1 MRHHPRASALAAI
14 VLVALSALV
23 SSLAP
28 LPVVAAGSV
37 DFDRPA
43 AQSLFPDGTTWQQ
56 DFRAGAP
63 PRRVELMTRLEGT
76 ETWLVQEVGFFAVGK
91 DGFEATLTDPTFQL
105 PNSRIRYRFRVT
117 PASGPP
123 KTGPEATL
131 LVEDDRIDWQ
141 TLKGDLVTIHWQAG
155 DIEYAK
161 RALKI
166 AEDAVA
172 KTSAFLGVTETD
184 PIDFYV
190 YSDSDDF
197 RTALG
202 PGTKEFV
209 AGRAIAEIRT
219 LFAEVAVS
227 DIGSPWLSIVVP
239 HELVHLVFDT
249 ATKNPYNQP
258 PHWMNEGLAVYLSEG
273 YSNADRQR
281 VSNAVDRGTLLPL
294 SALASGFPSAR
305 EDLFYLGYAE
315 GTSAIDFFIRTYG
328 QEKLVEL
335 IRSYATG
342 ETDDEAFTAATGADY
357 AAFEAGWLSDLGV
370 SAPRA
375 VGPRA
380 ARPGPTPAAWVGDAG
395 APASPGPSADG
406 IPSGVVPAKPGP
418 DGSGS
423 TAVGAGAALLL
434 IAAAVLIG
442 GLAIRRRRRGAALSA
457 PDEPQGRGVG

>member
-1 MRHHPRASALAAI
+1 MRDRQLRTLAST
-14 VLVALSALV
+14 VLVVAMYLLTC
-23 SSLAP
+23 LAP
-28 LPVVAAGSV
+28 LPVAAAGKV
-37 DFDRPA
+37 DFDPPTAR
-43 AQSLFPDGTTWQQ
+43 SEFPLGTTWQQ
-56 DFRAGAP
+56 GFHMAAP

-76 ETWLVQEVGFFAVGK
+76 EAWLVQEVGVVAVGK
-91 DGFEATLTDPTFQL
+91 DGFEATLADPIFQL

-117 PASGPP
+117 PETGAPE
-123 KTGPEATL
+123 TGPEATL
-131 LVEDDRIDWQ
+131 SVQDDRIDWQ

-155 DIEYAK
+155 DVEYAK

-172 KTSAFLGVTETD
+172 KTSTFLGVTETD
-184 PIDFYV
+184 PIDFFV
-190 YSDSDDF
+190 YSDADDF

-249 ATKNPYNQP
+249 ATKNPYHQP
-258 PHWMNEGLAVYLSEG
+258 PHWMNEGLAVFLSEG

-294 SALASGFPSAR
+294 SALANGFPSAR

-315 GTSAIDFFIRTYG
+315 GTSAIDFFVRTYG

-342 ETDDEAFTAATGADY
+342 ETDGEAFTAATGADY
-357 AAFEAGWLSDLGV
+357 RAFEAAWLTDLGV
-370 SAPRA
+370 DAPHA
-375 VGPRA
+375 VGPQA
-380 ARPGPTPAAWVGDAG
+380 ARPGPTPAGWIENAATSG
-395 APASPGPSADG
+395 SPGPSTDG
-406 IPSGVVPAKPGP
+406 IPSGVLPDQSST

-423 TAVGAGAALLL
+423 LAVGVAAALVL
-434 IAAAVLIG
+434 IAASVLIG
-442 GLAIRRRRRGAALSA
+442 GLAIRRRRARAAVTDGPS
-457 PDEPQGRGVG
+457 VG